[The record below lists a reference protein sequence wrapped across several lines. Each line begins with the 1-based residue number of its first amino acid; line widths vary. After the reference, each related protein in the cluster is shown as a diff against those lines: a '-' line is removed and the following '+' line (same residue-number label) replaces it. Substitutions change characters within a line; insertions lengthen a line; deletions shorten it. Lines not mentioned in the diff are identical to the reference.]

1 VPAVSALLDAD
12 PHDHGMRGYAYAMDK
27 RANQLRVR
35 AAAGPW
41 GARGAR
47 VNSISPGVISTA
59 MGRAEASDAFT
70 GEATT
75 SLIAQSASKR
85 MGTAGEVAAVVE
97 FLLGGGA
104 SFVTGTDVLVDG
116 GAVAAVSAGV
126 GAGVS

>member
-1 VPAVSALLDAD
+1 
-12 PHDHGMRGYAYAMDK
+12 MRAYAYAMAK

-59 MGRAEASDAFT
+59 MGRAEASDAVT
-70 GEATT
+70 AEATS

-85 MGTAGEVAAVVE
+85 MGTAGEVAAAAE
-97 FLLGGGA
+97 FLLGAGA
-104 SFVTGTDVLVDG
+104 SFVTGTDLLVDG
-116 GAVAAVSAGV
+116 GAVAAASAGLT
-126 GAGVS
+126 AGVS